1 VEPLTC
7 LKTENSKEQPVL
19 RITALFIV
27 LAAASRGA
35 PIVTFDQ
42 VTYTRQFV
50 STTPDLRLAEYVAP
64 GETVEN
70 WTTLV
75 AVRNFPAL
83 DSPGTA
89 VAEFAKT
96 LRQSNPAARFEILV
110 KPDESEATIDFL
122 TWPEDASYAEFNI
135 FRYVK
140 RAGYPGLIAYQF
152 AYRFT
157 DTSDEAAEQFKKD
170 RQRWVDEMSRADFP
184 LDFAK

>member
-1 VEPLTC
+1 M
-7 LKTENSKEQPVL
+7 L
-19 RITALFIV
+19 RIISLFMV
-27 LAAASRGA
+27 LAVASRDA
-35 PIVTFDQ
+35 PTVTFDR

-50 STTPDLRLAEYVAP
+50 STTTDLRLAEYVAP
-64 GETVEN
+64 GETVES

-75 AVRNFPAL
+75 AVRNFPKL
-83 DSPGTA
+83 DNPGTA

-96 LRQSNPAARFEILV
+96 LKQSNPMARFEISA
-110 KPDESEATIDFL
+110 KTDGSEAMIDCL
-122 TWPEDASYAEFNI
+122 TWPEDASYAEFNV